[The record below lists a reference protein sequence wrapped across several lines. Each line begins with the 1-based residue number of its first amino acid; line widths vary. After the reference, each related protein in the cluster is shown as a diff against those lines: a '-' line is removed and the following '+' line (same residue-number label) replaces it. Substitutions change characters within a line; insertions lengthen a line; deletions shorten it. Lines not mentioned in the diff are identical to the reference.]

1 MDNVRIGIIGV
12 GGMGSAHANSMK
24 DVPRATLTA
33 ICDIDEAVCAAKAE
47 AFGVPGFTKH
57 TELLD
62 SDLVD
67 AVIVATPHYFHP
79 PIAIDAW
86 SRGMHVLSEK
96 PISVTVKAADEMIA
110 AWRKSG
116 LKFSVMYQMRTEAIY
131 IEAKRII
138 DSGALGEI
146 YRTCMVMGWYRSQA
160 YYDSGGWRATW
171 TGEGGGVL
179 INQAPHLLDIFTWLA
194 GLPAAIHGEVRTN
207 LHDIEVEDEA
217 FAVLTYPN
225 GAHGYLYTSTTEA
238 PEAHLIEISGDK
250 GKLRI
255 QDGKIRLWTVDT
267 PVRQHNRE
275 SEEMWSSP
283 RGTEVPVELRETD
296 SGHRA
301 ITANFVR
308 AILDGE
314 PLIAPGEE
322 GLNAMEMINGMIL
335 SGKTGEKVSV
345 PVDRDRYEALLAE
358 LRASSQGKSRL
369 REQRVTDPQHQ

>member
-1 MDNVRIGIIGV
+1 M
-12 GGMGSAHANSMK
+12 
-24 DVPRATLTA
+24 
-33 ICDIDEAVCAAKAE
+33 
-47 AFGVPGFTKH
+47 
-57 TELLD
+57 
-62 SDLVD
+62 
-67 AVIVATPHYFHP
+67 
-79 PIAIDAW
+79 
-86 SRGMHVLSEK
+86 
-96 PISVTVKAADEMIA
+96 
-110 AWRKSG
+110 
-116 LKFSVMYQMRTEAIY
+116 
-131 IEAKRII
+131 
-138 DSGALGEI
+138 
-146 YRTCMVMGWYRSQA
+146 
-160 YYDSGGWRATW
+160 
-171 TGEGGGVL
+171 
-179 INQAPHLLDIFTWLA
+179 
-194 GLPAAIHGEVRTN
+194 
-207 LHDIEVEDEA
+207 
-217 FAVLTYPN
+217 
-225 GAHGYLYTSTTEA
+225 
-238 PEAHLIEISGDK
+238 IEISGDK

-296 SGHRA
+296 NGHRA